1 MAWQRWLDR
10 GKCFTAFISI
20 WRNGKLAI
28 SAGATRR
35 FGVNR
40 YKYAVLFYDP
50 VRERIGIRLTN
61 DSTERGA
68 VKISPQHRGAVV
80 SARSFLACHGLH
92 EYRGRRYPVKKD
104 PEDDLLVAELR
115 REPAAGTK
123 DESRRSKAEVCAATP
138 APRREEVGNS
148 RPGRRGSSHFKR
160 QP

>member
-10 GKCFTAFISI
+10 GKHFSTFISI

-28 SAGATRR
+28 SAGAVRR

-61 DSTERGA
+61 DSTERGTL
-68 VKISPQHRGAVV
+68 KIVSHHQAGSV
-80 SARSFLACHGLH
+80 SAKPFLDCHGLN
-92 EYRGRRYPVKKD
+92 EYCGRRYPVKKD
-104 PEDDLLVAELR
+104 PEDDLLIAELR
-115 REPAAGTK
+115 REPAAGPK
-123 DESRRSKAEVCAATP
+123 GEGRRSKGEVCASP
-138 APRREEVGNS
+138 AARREKVGNS